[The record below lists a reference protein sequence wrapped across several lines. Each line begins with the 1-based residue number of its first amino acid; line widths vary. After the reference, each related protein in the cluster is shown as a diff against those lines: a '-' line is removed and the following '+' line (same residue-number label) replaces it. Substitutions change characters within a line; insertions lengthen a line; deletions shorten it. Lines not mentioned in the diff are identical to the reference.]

1 MTRILRL
8 GVLIATLVI
17 VQVSVFPHLRL
28 LGAVPDLGL
37 LLALAVAFRDG
48 PEAGL
53 VTGFFAGV
61 GFDLFLETPLGLS
74 ALSYGLTAYA
84 TGVLQA
90 GVLRAPRL
98 LAPIAG
104 VVGGLVCGLMFVV
117 GGVLAGA
124 ELGFTDHTLALLAA
138 SALYDGVLAPF
149 VFILTTWVLG
159 RPDPAVARWAR

>member
-1 MTRILRL
+1 MTRTVRIGALIIL
-8 GVLIATLVI
+8 LVV

-37 LLALAVAFRDG
+37 LLALSVAFRDG

-61 GFDLFLETPLGLS
+61 AFDLFLETPLGLS
-74 ALSYGLTAYA
+74 ALAYGLTAYG

-98 LAPIAG
+98 LAPLAG
-104 VVGGLVCGLMFVV
+104 LIGGLAAGIMFVM
-117 GGVLAGA
+117 GGV
-124 ELGFTDHTLALLAA
+124 
-138 SALYDGVLAPF
+138 
-149 VFILTTWVLG
+149 
-159 RPDPAVARWAR
+159 